1 MERPSYIN
9 KVLATLVFFSYEIL
23 WRNSDGVRLNGER
36 RMDIKNRDLRPISQF
51 MSETMLDTVDC
62 Q

>member
-1 MERPSYIN
+1 
-9 KVLATLVFFSYEIL
+9 
-23 WRNSDGVRLNGER
+23 
-36 RMDIKNRDLRPISQF
+36 MDIKNRDLRPISQF